1 MDDDRGHEARMGNQ
15 TRPGRGR
22 SPGEDHVNTLR
33 IQGQSGPSDIAV
45 GERIENLPAY
55 LPAGVRT
62 VIVTDTNVDRLH
74 RHRFPSADVIT
85 IGTGEKIK
93 TLESVAHIYR
103 ELIRLEADRFT
114 FLVAIGG
121 GLVCDVAGFAA
132 STYMRGIPYGFVAT
146 SLLAQVDASVGG
158 KNGVNFSGFK
168 NMVGVFNQPRFVIC
182 DLSMLETLPLHEMTN
197 GLAEIVKHA
206 AIYDADYFADIE
218 ANVALIEKLDPAF
231 IEALVHRSVV
241 IKSRVVNRDE
251 KEAGERRK
259 LNFGHTF
266 GHAIEK
272 CTGLAHGEAVSIGM
286 VVAGHFSRR
295 TTGFSQHDLERLE
308 KLLCRLG
315 LPTEL
320 PAAPDEILQALGKD
334 KKRQG
339 GALHFVC
346 LEAIGR
352 SVVQPVTLTEL
363 ATFLLKAHIIG

>member
-1 MDDDRGHEARMGNQ
+1 M
-15 TRPGRGR
+15 
-22 SPGEDHVNTLR
+22 NTLR
-33 IQGQSGPSDIAV
+33 IQGLSGSSDIVV
-45 GERIENLPAY
+45 GEHIENLASY
-55 LPAGVRT
+55 LPSGVRT
-62 VIVTDTNVDRLH
+62 VIVTDANIDRLH
-74 RHRFPSADVIT
+74 RHRFPPADIIT

-93 TLESVAHIYR
+93 TLESVAQIYS

-182 DLSMLETLPLHEMTN
+182 DIAMLETLPREEIAN

-206 AIYDADYFADIE
+206 AIYDADYFDEIE
-218 ANVALIEKLDPAF
+218 ANVALIEKLDRPF
-231 IEALVHRSVV
+231 IEKLVYRSVE
-241 IKSRVVNRDE
+241 IKAQVVNRDE

-266 GHAIEK
+266 GHAIER
-272 CTGLAHGEAVSIGM
+272 CTGLAHGQAVSIGM
-286 VVAGHFSRR
+286 VIAGYFSAR
-295 TTGFSQHDLERLE
+295 TTGLANHDLERLE
-308 KLLCRLG
+308 RLLSRLG
-315 LPTEL
+315 LPTAL

-339 GALHFVC
+339 DTLHFIC
-346 LEAIGR
+346 LETLGR
-352 SVVQPVTLTEL
+352 STVIPVSLTAL
-363 ATFLLKAHIIG
+363 ADFFTETFKSA

>member
-1 MDDDRGHEARMGNQ
+1 MK
-15 TRPGRGR
+15 TI
-22 SPGEDHVNTLR
+22 R

-45 GERIENLPAY
+45 GERVENLPAY
-55 LPAGVRT
+55 MPSGARG
-62 VIVTDTNVDRLH
+62 VIVTDANVERLH
-74 RHRFPSADVIT
+74 RHRFPPAEVIT

-132 STYMRGIPYGFVAT
+132 STYMRGLPYGFAAT
-146 SLLAQVDASVGG
+146 TLLAQVDASVGG
-158 KNGVNFSGFK
+158 KNGVNFDGFK

-182 DLSMLETLPLHEMTN
+182 DLNLLSTLPSGELAN

-206 AIYDADYFADIE
+206 AICDRDYFSAIE
-218 ANVALIEKLDPAF
+218 NNVPL
-231 IEALVHRSVV
+231 IEALDPEFIEELVLQSVL

-286 VVAGHFSRR
+286 VIAARFSQMR
-295 TTGFSQHDLERLE
+295 TGFPQESRMRLMA
-308 KLLCRLG
+308 LLRRLG

-320 PAAPDEILQALGKD
+320 PAAPAEILQALGKD

-339 GALHFVC
+339 DRVHFVC
-346 LEAIGR
+346 LERLGR
-352 SVVQPVTLTEL
+352 SVVQPVGLSDLSAFLTAEFGT
-363 ATFLLKAHIIG
+363 A

>member
-1 MDDDRGHEARMGNQ
+1 MTRGV
-15 TRPGRGR
+15 
-22 SPGEDHVNTLR
+22 DVDTLR
-33 IQGQSGPSDIAV
+33 IQGLSGPSDIVV
-45 GERIENLPAY
+45 GERIEHLAAY
-55 LPAGVRT
+55 LPPDVRT
-62 VIVTDTNVDRLH
+62 VIVTDTNVERLH
-74 RHRFPSADVIT
+74 RHRFPPGDVVT

-158 KNGVNFSGFK
+158 KNGVNFSGYK

-182 DLSMLETLPLHEMTN
+182 DTALLKTLPPEELAN

-206 AIYDADYFADIE
+206 VIYDADYFDTIE
-218 ANVALIEKLDPAF
+218 ANLPLIAKLDQTF
-231 IEALVHRSVV
+231 IENLVHKSVV
-241 IKSRVVNRDE
+241 IKAQVVNRDE

-266 GHAIEK
+266 GHAIER
-272 CTGLAHGEAVSIGM
+272 CTGLAHGAAVSIGM
-286 VVAGHFSRR
+286 VIAGHFSAGR
-295 TTGFSQHDLERLE
+295 TGFAPHDLERLKE
-308 KLLCRLG
+308 LLGRLG
-315 LPTEL
+315 LPIAL
-320 PAAPDEILQALGKD
+320 PATPDDILQALGKD

-339 GALHFVC
+339 DTLHFIC

-352 SVVQPVTLTEL
+352 STVIPVSLAEL
-363 ATFLLKAHIIG
+363 SVFFTGTFKTP

>member
-1 MDDDRGHEARMGNQ
+1 MQ
-15 TRPGRGR
+15 TV
-22 SPGEDHVNTLR
+22 H

-55 LPAGVRT
+55 LPSGARCI
-62 VIVTDTNVDRLH
+62 IVTDANVARLH
-74 RHRFPSADVIT
+74 RHRFPPAEVVT
-85 IGTGEKIK
+85 IGTGEKNK
-93 TLESVAHIYR
+93 TLETVAHIYR

-121 GLVCDVAGFAA
+121 GLVCDTAGFAA

-146 SLLAQVDASVGG
+146 TLLAQVDASVGG
-158 KNGVNFSGFK
+158 KNGVNFDGFK

-182 DLSMLETLPLHEMTN
+182 DLNLIKTLPPGELAN

-206 AIYDADYFADIE
+206 AIYDSDYFDAIE
-218 ANVALIEKLDPAF
+218 NNVSLIDALNPAF
-231 IEALVHRSVV
+231 IEELVHKSVL

-272 CTGLAHGEAVSIGM
+272 CTGLAHGEAVSVGM
-286 VVAGHFSRR
+286 VLAAR
-295 TTGFSQHDLERLE
+295 FSQHRTGFPPESRSRLTN
-308 KLLCRLG
+308 LLHRLG
-315 LPTEL
+315 LPIEL
-320 PAAPDEILQALGKD
+320 PTAPDEILTALGKD

-339 GALHFVC
+339 DSVHFVC
-346 LEAIGR
+346 LERLGC
-352 SVVQPVTLTEL
+352 SVVQPISLSDL
-363 ATFLLKAHIIG
+363 STFLTAEFSTA

>member
-1 MDDDRGHEARMGNQ
+1 M
-15 TRPGRGR
+15 
-22 SPGEDHVNTLR
+22 NTLC
-33 IQGQSGPSDIAV
+33 IQGQSGPSEIVV
-45 GERIENLPAY
+45 GERIENLSAY
-55 LPAGVRT
+55 LPSDVRT
-62 VIVTDTNVDRLH
+62 VIVTDTNVERLH
-74 RHRFPSADVIT
+74 RHRFPTADVIT

-146 SLLAQVDASVGG
+146 TLLAQVDASVGG
-158 KNGVNFSGFK
+158 KNGVNFSGYK

-182 DLSMLETLPLHEMTN
+182 DLDLLATLPSREVAN

-206 AIYDADYFADIE
+206 AIYDEDYFDAIE
-218 ANVALIEKLDPAF
+218 ARVPLIEQLDLDC
-231 IEALVHRSVV
+231 IEDIVHRSVV
-241 IKSRVVNRDE
+241 IKAQVVNRDE

-286 VVAGHFSRR
+286 VIAAHFSNR
-295 TTGFSQHDLERLE
+295 TTGFPRHEMKRLE
-308 KLLCRLG
+308 QLLKRLG
-315 LPTEL
+315 LPTDL
-320 PAAPDEILQALGKD
+320 PAAPRDILHALGKD

-339 GALHFVC
+339 DTLHYVC
-346 LEAIGR
+346 LETIGR
-352 SVVQPVTLTEL
+352 SVVRPVNLADLSAFLT
-363 ATFLLKAHIIG
+363 KAFDDA

>member
-1 MDDDRGHEARMGNQ
+1 MNI
-15 TRPGRGR
+15 
-22 SPGEDHVNTLR
+22 LR

-55 LPAGVRT
+55 LPSGTRC
-62 VIVTDTNVDRLH
+62 VIVTDTNVERLH
-74 RHRFPSADVIT
+74 RHRFPPADVIT

-93 TLESVAHIYR
+93 TLDSVAHIYR

-132 STYMRGIPYGFVAT
+132 STFMRGIPYGFVAT

-158 KNGVNFSGFK
+158 KNGVNFDGFK

-182 DLSMLETLPLHEMTN
+182 DTSILETLPPEEIAN

-206 AIYDADYFADIE
+206 AICDANYFDAIE
-218 ANVALIEKLDPAF
+218 ANVPLIEKLDPAF
-231 IEALVHRSVV
+231 VEDLVHTSVV
-241 IKSRVVNRDE
+241 IKSQVVNRDE

-272 CTGLAHGEAVSIGM
+272 CTGLAHGQAVSVGM
-286 VVAGHFSRR
+286 VIAAHFSKRHA
-295 TTGFSQHDLERLE
+295 GFSQMELERLTR
-308 KLLCRLG
+308 LLRRLG
-315 LPTEL
+315 LPTDL
-320 PAAPDEILQALGKD
+320 PAAPADIIQALGKD

-339 GALHFVC
+339 DTLHFVC
-346 LEAIGR
+346 LETIGR
-352 SVVQPVTLTEL
+352 SVIRPVSLL
-363 ATFLLKAHIIG
+363 DLSAFLQTAFKAP

>member
-1 MDDDRGHEARMGNQ
+1 M
-15 TRPGRGR
+15 
-22 SPGEDHVNTLR
+22 NTLR
-33 IQGQSGPSDIAV
+33 IQGQSGPSEIVV
-45 GERIENLPAY
+45 GERIESLSAY
-55 LPAGVRT
+55 LPSDGRI
-62 VIVTDTNVDRLH
+62 VIVTDTNVERLH
-74 RHRFPSADVIT
+74 GHRFPEAEVIT

-146 SLLAQVDASVGG
+146 TLLAQVDASVGG

-182 DLSMLETLPLHEMTN
+182 DLELLATLPSHEVAN

-206 AIYDADYFADIE
+206 AIYDKDYFDAIE
-218 ANVALIEKLDPAF
+218 ASVPLIEQLDLGC
-231 IEALVHRSVV
+231 IEDVVHRSVV
-241 IKSRVVNRDE
+241 IKAQVVNRDE

-286 VVAGHFSRR
+286 VIAAHFSNQV
-295 TTGFSQHDLERLE
+295 TGFPRRERERLE
-308 KLLCRLG
+308 KLLKRLG
-315 LPTEL
+315 LPTAL
-320 PAAPDEILQALGKD
+320 PIAPHDILQALGKD

-339 GALHFVC
+339 DSLHFVC
-346 LEAIGR
+346 LENIGR
-352 SVVQPVTLTEL
+352 SVVRPVTLAEL
-363 ATFLLKAHIIG
+363 SAFLTAAF

>member
-1 MDDDRGHEARMGNQ
+1 MGA
-15 TRPGRGR
+15 
-22 SPGEDHVNTLR
+22 DVNTLR
-33 IQGQSGPSDIAV
+33 IEGLSGPSDIVV
-45 GERIENLPAY
+45 GERIENLASY
-55 LPAGVRT
+55 LPSGFRT
-62 VIVTDTNVDRLH
+62 VIVTDTNVARLH
-74 RHRFPSADVIT
+74 RHRFPPADVIT

-93 TLESVAHIYR
+93 TLKSVTQIYS

-158 KNGVNFSGFK
+158 KNGVNFSGYK

-182 DLSMLETLPLHEMTN
+182 DTAMLETLPSGERAN

-206 AIYDADYFADIE
+206 AIYDAAYFDRIE
-218 ANVALIEKLDPAF
+218 ANISRIEKLDPTF
-231 IEALVHRSVV
+231 IIDLVHQSVV
-241 IKSRVVNRDE
+241 IKARVVNRDE

-266 GHAIEK
+266 GHAIER
-272 CTGLAHGEAVSIGM
+272 CTGLAHGAAVSIGM
-286 VVAGHFSRR
+286 VIAGHFSVGH
-295 TTGFSQHDLERLE
+295 TGFDPRDLDRLERL
-308 KLLCRLG
+308 LRRLG
-315 LPTEL
+315 LPTGL
-320 PAAPDEILQALGKD
+320 PAAADDILQALGKD

-339 GALHFVC
+339 DTLHFIC

-352 SVVQPVTLTEL
+352 STVIPVRLSDLSAFFTGAFPT
-363 ATFLLKAHIIG
+363 

>member
-1 MDDDRGHEARMGNQ
+1 
-15 TRPGRGR
+15 
-22 SPGEDHVNTLR
+22 VNTLR
-33 IQGQSGPSDIAV
+33 IQGLSGSSDIAV
-45 GERIENLPAY
+45 GEPIENLGTY
-55 LPAGVRT
+55 LPSGFRT
-62 VIVTDTNVDRLH
+62 IIVTDTNVERLH
-74 RHRFPSADVIT
+74 RHRFPPAEVIT

-93 TLESVAHIYR
+93 TLESVAHIYS

-158 KNGVNFSGFK
+158 KNGVNFSGYK

-182 DLSMLETLPLHEMTN
+182 DTAILKTLPPEEIAN

-206 AIYDADYFADIE
+206 AIYDAGYFDAIE
-218 ANVALIEKLDPAF
+218 ANVPLIEKLDPTF
-231 IEALVHRSVV
+231 IEEIVYQSVV
-241 IKSRVVNRDE
+241 IKSQVVNRDE

-266 GHAIEK
+266 GHAIER
-272 CTGLAHGEAVSIGM
+272 CTGLAHGAAISIGM
-286 VVAGHFSRR
+286 VIAGHFSVCNA
-295 TTGFSQHDLERLE
+295 GLALPDLDRLQM
-308 KLLCRLG
+308 LLRRLG
-315 LPTEL
+315 LPTAL
-320 PAAPDEILQALGKD
+320 PTAPDAIRQALRKD

-339 GALHFVC
+339 DSLHFIC

-352 SVVQPVTLTEL
+352 SVVVPV
-363 ATFLLKAHIIG
+363 LLSDLYDFISRSFPSSC

>member
-1 MDDDRGHEARMGNQ
+1 M
-15 TRPGRGR
+15 
-22 SPGEDHVNTLR
+22 NTLR
-33 IQGQSGPSDIAV
+33 IQGQSGPSEIAV
-45 GERIENLPAY
+45 GERIENLSAY
-55 LPAGVRT
+55 LPSDVRT
-62 VIVTDTNVDRLH
+62 VIVTDTNIERLH
-74 RHRFPSADVIT
+74 GHRFPKAEVIR

-103 ELIRLEADRFT
+103 ELIRREADRFT

-146 SLLAQVDASVGG
+146 TLLAQVDASVGG

-182 DLSMLETLPLHEMTN
+182 DLELLATLPSHEIAN

-206 AIYDADYFADIE
+206 AIYDRDYFDAIE
-218 ANVALIEKLDPAF
+218 ASVPLIEQLDLAC
-231 IEALVHRSVV
+231 IENIVHRSVV
-241 IKSRVVNRDE
+241 IKAQVVNRDE

-286 VVAGHFSRR
+286 VIAAHFSNHV
-295 TTGFSQHDLERLE
+295 TGFPRRELERLE
-308 KLLCRLG
+308 KLLKRLG
-315 LPTEL
+315 LPTAL
-320 PAAPDEILQALGKD
+320 PTAPQDILQALGKD

-339 GALHFVC
+339 DALHFVC

-352 SVVQPVTLTEL
+352 SVVRPVTLADL
-363 ATFLLKAHIIG
+363 SAFLTTAFRDA

>member
-1 MDDDRGHEARMGNQ
+1 MQ
-15 TRPGRGR
+15 TV
-22 SPGEDHVNTLR
+22 H

-55 LPAGVRT
+55 LPSGARC
-62 VIVTDTNVDRLH
+62 VIVTDANVARLH
-74 RHRFPSADVIT
+74 RHRFPPAEVVT
-85 IGTGEKIK
+85 IGTGEKNK
-93 TLESVAHIYR
+93 TLETVAHIYR

-121 GLVCDVAGFAA
+121 GLVCDTAGFAA

-146 SLLAQVDASVGG
+146 TLLAQVDASVGG
-158 KNGVNFSGFK
+158 KNGVNFDGFK

-182 DLSMLETLPLHEMTN
+182 DLNLIKTLPPGELAN

-206 AIYDADYFADIE
+206 AIYDSDYFDAIE
-218 ANVALIEKLDPAF
+218 NNVSLIDALDPAF
-231 IEALVHRSVV
+231 IEELVHRSVR

-272 CTGLAHGEAVSIGM
+272 CTGLAHGEAVSVGM
-286 VVAGHFSRR
+286 VLAAR
-295 TTGFSQHDLERLE
+295 FSQHRTGFPPESRLRLTN
-308 KLLCRLG
+308 LLHRLG

-320 PAAPDEILQALGKD
+320 PTAPDEILTALGKD

-339 GALHFVC
+339 DSIHFVC
-346 LEAIGR
+346 LERLGC
-352 SVVQPVTLTEL
+352 SVVQPIGLSDL
-363 ATFLLKAHIIG
+363 STFLTAEFSTA

>member
-1 MDDDRGHEARMGNQ
+1 MQ
-15 TRPGRGR
+15 T
-22 SPGEDHVNTLR
+22 VR
-33 IQGQSGPSDIAV
+33 IQGLSGPSDIAV
-45 GERIENLPAY
+45 GERIENLPDY
-55 LPAGVRT
+55 LPPDTRC
-62 VIVTDTNVDRLH
+62 VIVTDANVERLH
-74 RHRFPSADVIT
+74 RHRFPPAEVIT

-93 TLESVAHIYR
+93 TLESVAHVYR

-132 STYMRGIPYGFVAT
+132 STYMRGIPYGFVAST
-146 SLLAQVDASVGG
+146 LLAQVDASVGG
-158 KNGVNFSGFK
+158 KNGVNFDGYK

-182 DLSMLETLPLHEMTN
+182 DLNLLRTLPSGELAN

-206 AIYDADYFADIE
+206 AICDRDYFEAIE
-218 ANVALIEKLDPAF
+218 NNIALIDALDPVF
-231 IEALVHRSVV
+231 VEELVLTSVL
-241 IKSRVVNRDE
+241 IKSQVVNRDE

-286 VVAGHFSRR
+286 VIAGHLSQRR
-295 TTGFSQHDLERLE
+295 TGFSQAGLNRLKDLLHH
-308 KLLCRLG
+308 LG

-320 PAAPDEILQALGKD
+320 PAAPAEILQALGKD

-339 GALHFVC
+339 DSLHFIC
-346 LEAIGR
+346 LERLGSA
-352 SVVQPVTLTEL
+352 VVHPVGLSDL
-363 ATFLLKAHIIG
+363 STFLIAEFKSV